1 VLDIKGSIVSLNQ
14 SMGFECMTHSNHK
27 GQHIVIRVQIGKQL
41 VQNMFG
47 NGRITNIHNVLVV
60 NIVYLEQKTKL
71 AFWLC
76 GIQLGKVKSDKG
88 TES

>member
-1 VLDIKGSIVSLNQ
+1 
-14 SMGFECMTHSNHK
+14 MGFECMTHSNHK